1 MQMFLSTPKFNKQY
15 VYKNPKNT
23 YQEFVNAFAFYKM
36 TSTGSPRP
44 DKETICQ
51 ESNEEWSLIK
61 KYPKE
66 TIEDKI
72 CEYSNSPIQLRMYDY
87 LFEPA
92 TSPSTIVIVA
102 AIATTAAII
111 FRRIDFL

>member
-1 MQMFLSTPKFNKQY
+1 MQTFLSTPKFNKQY
-15 VYKNPKNT
+15 VYKNPRNT
-23 YQEFVNAFAFYKM
+23 YQKFVNAFAFYKM
-36 TSTGSPRP
+36 ALTGSSCS

-72 CEYSNSPIQLRMYDY
+72 WEYLNSPIQLRGCM
-87 LFEPA
+87 
-92 TSPSTIVIVA
+92 TISSNQQPRQV
-102 AIATTAAII
+102 
-111 FRRIDFL
+111 LSSLLP